1 MKLGFAGS
9 NGIFPAFSDQ
19 PEIELRKILY
29 RDGLLCLLFFHLVN
43 VCLGI
48 FCVQGGLYFVVSI
61 YACNVGKGRGGGGD
75 GAVVIVVVVI
85 VVYCRGCIL
94 FYCSRY
100 ILFYCVFFLLF
111 YCVES

>member
-1 MKLGFAGS
+1 MDCCA
-9 NGIFPAFSDQ
+9 
-19 PEIELRKILY
+19 Y
-29 RDGLLCLLFFHLVN
+29 YFFHLVN

-100 ILFYCVFFLLF
+100 ILFYCVFFYYFIVLKAK
-111 YCVES
+111 